1 MIEFRD
7 ISIKDLQTVIVN
19 PKQAICNNIMDEIC
33 NLAKD
38 FISTQNYNSNIK
50 VSNNDKCD
58 TNIAVIK
65 SKLPVFNLNIKYI
78 SYKNSNVPIDI
89 FNTATVRAIK
99 IEDLMENL
107 LLLKFY
113 DMYNLQDKIDFIDLF
128 SDNFS
133 FIIDLNNKQVKIKEI
148 RDKVS
153 SMVNIYIGNTD
164 DINLT
169 KSQYLFKVLKNIFY
183 HIHLS
188 INLKEDNL
196 EVITTDFTIK
206 KLENTY
212 HIILKDF
219 LKIPYVY
226 FFINFDLNIF
236 EFINLTC
243 YYEDKLFNNINY
255 KLNCLL
261 VNKFKYGKEEIFANI
276 SYKEIV
282 ENCKSDESRLKENNK
297 LLNTILCNN

>member
-1 MIEFRD
+1 MIELRN
-7 ISIKDLQTVIVN
+7 ISIKDLQIAIIN
-19 PKQAICNNIMDEIC
+19 PKQIMSNSIIDEIC

-50 VSNNDKCD
+50 ASNNDKCD

-65 SKLPVFNLNIKYI
+65 SKLPVSNLNIKYI

-128 SDNFS
+128 SDNYS

-261 VNKFKYGKEEIFANI
+261 VNKFKYGKEEILANI

-297 LLNTILCNN
+297 LLNTIFCNN